1 MIFGR
6 TRDRTVAMICYW
18 LLVLSVTA
26 VRGVRIANFMK
37 RVAESRLPPPP
48 AECTKVSAPCRCTE
62 VYPREIVIE
71 CHKANLQ
78 EVEEAVMSVSS
89 SKMQVLAID
98 IYNLVVTG
106 SQYEFGDNFF
116 SQHNAQPRALVVQDC
131 KVKKGKHALSFSSD
145 AFRGLEDTMV
155 TLKVDCPMTP
165 QSLDTVKKLRALH
178 VLQLNQIPL
187 PNLARLN
194 FAQLIQLDLRYDD
207 IGDIDDGAFVNTSQ
221 LEVLHLGYNNL
232 KTIKMSWFQTL
243 SNLKELTFPH
253 NKISEID
260 GVFKGLTNLEHLDI
274 SHNGLTNVKSGLFEF
289 LENLKLLKLESNRLT
304 DVRADDFVGL
314 ENLEILSL
322 HNNDLQTVH
331 NNSMKSL
338 ANLKSLYLSRTC
350 QQDSS
355 KSNNVLT
362 LKENAFAGL
371 NRLKMLDMDCTLLFS
386 LQSNLFK
393 HTPEL
398 RYLILANTDVLEPLG
413 NETFTHLNSLTH
425 MYLAGFD
432 LELLND
438 EAIFNPLVSLKELN
452 LVTYTPAL
460 FQCRR
465 TVPEWFENFLQ
476 VPKNFT
482 IALPNCLPKVFQ

>member
-1 MIFGR
+1 M
-6 TRDRTVAMICYW
+6 TTV
-18 LLVLSVTA
+18 A

-37 RVAESRLPPPP
+37 RVAESRLPLPP
-48 AECTKVSAPCRCTE
+48 AECTKISTPCRCTE

-78 EVEEAVMSVSS
+78 EVEEAVMSVSL

-98 IYNLVVTG
+98 LYSLVVTG
-106 SQYEFGDNFF
+106 GQYEFGDNFF
-116 SQHNAQPRALVVQDC
+116 GQHNAQPRALVVQDC
-131 KVKKGKHALSFSSD
+131 KVKKGKHALSFAPD

-165 QSLDTVKKLRALH
+165 QSLETVKKLRALH

-187 PNLARLN
+187 STLGPLN
-194 FAQLIQLDLRYDD
+194 FAQLIQLDLRYDE
-207 IGDIDDGAFVNTSQ
+207 IIEIDDHAFVDIPQ
-221 LEVLHLGYNNL
+221 LEVLHLGYNSL

-243 SNLKELTFPH
+243 TNLKELTFPH
-253 NKISEID
+253 NKISDID

-274 SHNGLTNVKSGLFEF
+274 SHNSLSQIKTGLFGF

-304 DVRADDFVGL
+304 DIRGEDFLGL
-314 ENLEILSL
+314 ENLEILSM
-322 HNNDLQTVH
+322 HNNELHTVH
-331 NNSMKSL
+331 NYSLKSL
-338 ANLKSLYLSRTC
+338 TNLKSLYLSRTC
-350 QQDSS
+350 QDAS
-355 KSNNVLT
+355 KSSNVLT

-371 NRLKMLDMDCTLLFS
+371 SRLRMLDMDCTLLFS
-386 LQSNLFK
+386 IQPTLFM

-398 RYLILANTDVLEPLG
+398 RYLILANADVLEPLT
-413 NETFTHLNSLTH
+413 NETFTHLHTLTH

-432 LELLND
+432 LELLVD
-438 EAIFNPLVSLKELN
+438 ETIFNPLISLKELN

-476 VPKNFT
+476 VSKNFT